1 MILAKCGPED
11 NIEVALTLPNICTL
25 NLWTDPVA
33 VKTSQLCK
41 IQSRSFTDVYC
52 S

>member
-25 NLWTDPVA
+25 YLWTDPVA
-33 VKTSQLCK
+33 VKTVTELYRC
-41 IQSRSFTDVYC
+41 VL
-52 S
+52 